1 MSKFLPQKK
10 KLLEEVYEKGKGEA
24 VESTF
29 TGIAKHIERSLKDDY
44 GVALTY
50 KSFETYYKS
59 IVEREE
65 DYNIKR
71 AILDDLCKYVDYEN
85 FMSFCLEWKTI
96 EYTINHTVSKIVINI
111 VNKPIIAWPS
121 VVKNG
126 FGIAE
131 FAFIFLLLTG
141 SVAFS
146 NSKKDTPGLENVV
159 RGIIGGKLDIDK
171 KYMYWNG
178 ERYIATDENFIG
190 PTYQPI
196 AMDKNVFNHFKKIT
210 RPDTLTLGNSQG
222 KVWCS
227 KYNNEVNFFTM
238 DGINPDS
245 NKELKLASDHM
256 IITYGKGE

>member
-10 KLLEEVYEKGKGEA
+10 KLLEEVYEKGTQEA
-24 VESTF
+24 VETSF

-44 GVALTY
+44 NITLTY

-59 IVEREE
+59 IVENEE

-71 AILDDLCKYVDYEN
+71 AILDDLCKYIDYD
-85 FMSFCLEWKTI
+85 SFLNYCLEWKTI
-96 EYTINHTVSKIVINI
+96 EYAINHTVSKIVINI
-111 VNKPIIAWPS
+111 TNKPVITWPS
-121 VVKNG
+121 AVKNG

-146 NSKKDTPGLENVV
+146 NSKKDISGFGNVV

-190 PTYQPI
+190 PTYQSI
-196 AMDKNVFNHFKKIT
+196 AMDKDLFNHFKKIT
-210 RPDTLTLGNSQG
+210 RPDTLTLGNSSR

-238 DGINPDS
+238 DGVNPDN
-245 NKELKLASDHM
+245 NKELKLATDHM
-256 IITYGKGE
+256 INTYGKGK